1 MNPKPADVIALA
13 GYPRTAEVLALD
25 DLTEGMTVS
34 VSFMVL
40 QEDMDRF
47 AELSGDF
54 NPLHVDAE
62 FARGKGFKG
71 AVVYG
76 ALIIAK
82 VSQLVGMRLP
92 GRDAVW
98 ASVAFDFIRPLYVN
112 EQAQVEGSVVE
123 VWEST
128 GMIKLKLV
136 VRSEAGKV
144 LSKGKAEVLLVR
156 K

>member
-1 MNPKPADVIALA
+1 MNPKSADIIVLGEHPRAADTLTLDELA
-13 GYPRTAEVLALD
+13 
-25 DLTEGMTVS
+25 EGMTAS
-34 VSFMVL
+34 VPFLIL
-40 QEDMDRF
+40 QEEMDRF

-54 NPLHVDAE
+54 NPLHVNDE

-98 ASVAFDFIRPLYVN
+98 ASVSLDFIRPLYVN
-112 EQAQVEGSVVE
+112 EQAQVEGVVTE

-128 GMIKLKLV
+128 GMVKLKLV
-136 VRSEAGKV
+136 VRSAAGKV
-144 LSKGKAEVLLVR
+144 LSKGTAEVLLVR

>member
-1 MNPKPADVIALA
+1 MNAKSADIIAL
-13 GYPRTAEVLALD
+13 GEHPRSADTLTLD
-25 DLTEGMTVS
+25 ELTEGMTAS
-34 VSFMVL
+34 VPFLIL
-40 QEDMDRF
+40 QEEMDRF

-54 NPLHVDAE
+54 NPLHVNDE

-71 AVVYG
+71 TVVYG
-76 ALIIAK
+76 ALIVAK

-98 ASVAFDFIRPLYVN
+98 ASVSLDFIRPLYVN
-112 EQAQVEGSVVE
+112 ESAQVEGVVTE

-128 GMIKLKLV
+128 GMIKLKLI
-136 VRSEAGKV
+136 VRSAAGKV
-144 LSKGKAEVLLVR
+144 LSKGTAEVLLVR

>member
-1 MNPKPADVIALA
+1 MNDRKADI
-13 GYPRTAEVLALD
+13 LALD
-25 DLTEGMTVS
+25 ELAAGMAAS
-34 VSFMVL
+34 VPFLVN
-40 QEDMDRF
+40 QEEMDRF

-54 NPLHVDAE
+54 NPLHVNDE

-82 VSQLVGMRLP
+82 VSQLIGMRLP
-92 GRDAVW
+92 DRDAVW
-98 ASVAFDFIRPLYVN
+98 ASVSLDFIRPLYVD
-112 EQAQVEGSVVE
+112 ELAQAEGVVTE

-128 GMIKLKLV
+128 GMVELKLV
-136 VRSEAGKV
+136 VRSAAGRV
-144 LSKGKAEVLLVR
+144 LAKGAAEVLLVR